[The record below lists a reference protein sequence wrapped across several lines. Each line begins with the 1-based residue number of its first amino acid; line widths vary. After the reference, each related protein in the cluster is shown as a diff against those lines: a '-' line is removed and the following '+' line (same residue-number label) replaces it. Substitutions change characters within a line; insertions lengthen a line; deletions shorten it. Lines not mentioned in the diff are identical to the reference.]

1 MADNFVP
8 LHGGQLSEIAERF
21 HVPEDSLLDF
31 SASISPIPPCDA
43 VVDALCESLRS
54 RKILTQYPDPGYPNL
69 KQAIAQHA
77 EVDPSSICIA
87 NGVMPLL
94 DAALRALGLRR
105 CLVLTPA
112 FGEYQRVLRGCGIDR
127 RTLMLRE
134 QENFSVDPDAVLRE
148 VTYHSPDC
156 VLLANPH
163 SPSGCLMPAAILT
176 ELQSALSALGVTTIL
191 DEAFVDYSP
200 EGSLSGLAEN
210 AGNVVVLRSL
220 TKFFAMPGL
229 RIAYSVTHPDNRTR
243 MESIVP
249 LWPVDSLAASAARI
263 ALLDIASVRKTREGN
278 ARERRWL
285 TEQMITLGLTVFP
298 SNANY
303 VLVRLPHEVN
313 GFTVWRRLIVEHQI
327 VVRNCATFEGLTGQ
341 YLRIAVGDRIANQA
355 LITSVYELLR
365 R

>member
-1 MADNFVP
+1 
-8 LHGGQLSEIAERF
+8 
-21 HVPEDSLLDF
+21 
-31 SASISPIPPCDA
+31 
-43 VVDALCESLRS
+43 
-54 RKILTQYPDPGYPNL
+54 
-69 KQAIAQHA
+69 
-77 EVDPSSICIA
+77 
-87 NGVMPLL
+87 
-94 DAALRALGLRR
+94 
-105 CLVLTPA
+105 
-112 FGEYQRVLRGCGIDR
+112 
-127 RTLMLRE
+127 
-134 QENFSVDPDAVLRE
+134 
-148 VTYHSPDC
+148 
-156 VLLANPH
+156 
-163 SPSGCLMPAAILT
+163 MPAAILT